1 MIEILF
7 SESAAG
13 SMKLAKG
20 IKNIVGSS
28 TAVFIHSDEEGKI
41 SPEELEAERLRVEEE
56 HRKRRKNA
64 TQVEGTPRDV
74 GCFPLNLSMGDISD
88 PFSDTRTEF
97 LQSTVM
103 IGGPDFSRIGAELM
117 ETARKSLER
126 VRSARE
132 PVRIWTSR
140 NPDEFCGFCHILTEL
155 PKDADIRVVELP
167 EYEVLG
173 NEIRTYSGWGEIS
186 PYELGRFQTLER
198 PLSITERRYF
208 SMLWRTIQMENSPLR
223 AMVNGQLL
231 SVGADFY
238 DSIILRELEKQPR
251 EFHEGRLIGEILG
264 RYRLGLGDSLIA
276 LRIEEFISRGMLTP
290 ATEPMEDRPIYH
302 RYLRKEHDH
311 VAIS

>member
-28 TAVFIHSDEEGKI
+28 TGVFIHSDDGAEI
-41 SPEELEAERLRVEEE
+41 SPEEPEAERLRVEEE
-56 HRKRRKNA
+56 YKKKRENA
-64 TQVEGTPRDV
+64 IQVEGTPRDV
-74 GCFPLNLSMGDISD
+74 ACFPLNLSMGDISG
-88 PFSDTRTEF
+88 PFSEERAEF

-126 VRSARE
+126 VRYARE

-167 EYEVLG
+167 EYEVFG
-173 NEIRTYSGWGEIS
+173 KEIRTYSGWGEIG

-198 PLSITERRYF
+198 PLST
-208 SMLWRTIQMENSPLR
+208 T
-223 AMVNGQLL
+223 
-231 SVGADFY
+231 
-238 DSIILRELEKQPR
+238 
-251 EFHEGRLIGEILG
+251 
-264 RYRLGLGDSLIA
+264 
-276 LRIEEFISRGMLTP
+276 
-290 ATEPMEDRPIYH
+290 
-302 RYLRKEHDH
+302 
-311 VAIS
+311 